1 MHPMLFV
8 VRMLERVSGGVG
20 VLAAWVVVPLIG
32 ATCFEVFSRYV
43 LNAPTIW
50 AFELGYMAMGT
61 QFLLGAAFTLRERG
75 HIRIDIL
82 YAHFRP
88 KVQAL
93 IDVCGYLFLM
103 LPACFWLMLS
113 LWNYAADA
121 YLSGEL
127 SGQSAWNPPIWP
139 FRMVF
144 FSAFAVLTLQG
155 TLELIKAASVLF
167 GWKISEHWK
176 ER

>member
-1 MHPMLFV
+1 MLSIE
-8 VRMLERVSGGVG
+8 RMLERVTGAGGM
-20 VLAAWVVVPLIG
+20 LAAWVVVPLIA

-88 KVQAL
+88 RTQAL
-93 IDVCGYLFLM
+93 IDVCGYIFFM

-113 LWNYAADA
+113 LWGYAVDA
-121 YLSGEL
+121 YQSGEN

-144 FSAFAVLTLQG
+144 FSGFAMLTLQG

-167 GWKISEHWK
+167 GWQVGEHWK